1 MHNNAKELA
10 LQIAKILDA
19 KKAMDVVVLEI
30 SHLTI
35 IADYF
40 VIASGNTEIQVR
52 ALCDEMMKALR
63 EQGIEARGQEGYRHG
78 RWVAV
83 DYGDVVVHIFHREDR
98 AFYNLE
104 RLWADSLPLSVD
116 SRH

>member
-1 MHNNAKELA
+1 MQNNSKELA

-19 KKAMDVVVLEI
+19 KKAIDVVVLDI

-52 ALCDEMMKALR
+52 ALCDELLKSMS

-78 RWVAV
+78 RWVV
-83 DYGDVVVHIFHREDR
+83 LDYGDVIVHIFHREDR

-116 SRH
+116 SQN

>member
-1 MHNNAKELA
+1 MQNNSKELA
-10 LQIAKILDA
+10 LQVARILDA
-19 KKAMDVVVLEI
+19 KKAIDVVILDI

-52 ALCDEMMKALR
+52 ALCDELVKNMS
-63 EQGIEARGQEGYRHG
+63 EQGIQARAQEGYRHG
-78 RWVAV
+78 RWVVV

-104 RLWADSLPLSVD
+104 RLWADSQILSVD
-116 SRH
+116 GQN

>member
-1 MHNNAKELA
+1 LQNNSKELA
-10 LQIAKILDA
+10 LQIAKVLDSKKAADVVILD
-19 KKAMDVVVLEI
+19 I

-52 ALCDEMMKALR
+52 ALCDELLKSMR
-63 EQGIEARGQEGYRHG
+63 EQGVEARAHEGYRHG
-78 RWVAV
+78 RWVVV
-83 DYGDVVVHIFHREDR
+83 DYGDVIVHIFHREDR

-104 RLWADSLPLSVD
+104 RLWADSQILSV
-116 SRH
+116 RGQN

>member
-1 MHNNAKELA
+1 LQNNSKELA
-10 LQIAKILDA
+10 LQIARILDA
-19 KKAMDVVVLEI
+19 KKAIDVVVLDI

-52 ALCDEMMKALR
+52 ALCDELLKSLR
-63 EQGIEARGQEGYRHG
+63 QQGVDVRRQEGYRHG
-78 RWVAV
+78 RWVV
-83 DYGDVVVHIFHREDR
+83 LDYGDVIVHLFHREDR

-104 RLWADSLPLSVD
+104 RLWADSLSLSV
-116 SRH
+116 HGQN